1 MTQHTKKALDKWAF
15 RAVWGVLIVTSI
27 LFAIKLVGLVG
38 VHTL

>member
-1 MTQHTKKALDKWAF
+1 MTQQSKKVLDKWAF
-15 RAVWGVLIVTSI
+15 RAVWAVLIVTSI